1 MTDEKT
7 ALFSAFVT
15 AVFQLYLIHELSDD
29 FHKEKNLSF
38 NAMF

>member
-7 ALFSAFVT
+7 ELFSAFVT